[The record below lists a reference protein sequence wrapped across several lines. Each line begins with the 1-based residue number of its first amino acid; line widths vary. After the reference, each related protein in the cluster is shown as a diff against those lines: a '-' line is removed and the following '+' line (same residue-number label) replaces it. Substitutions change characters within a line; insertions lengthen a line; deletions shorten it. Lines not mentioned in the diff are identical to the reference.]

1 MVRIWYIKHG
11 YNTGHNTFIYGSGQ
25 PYIYNHGHNMVNYNM
40 VITLVTTLVYIWLW
54 PTLYIYGYG
63 HNMVNYNMVIILVI
77 SLLYILF
84 WPTLVS
90 RRHRVRVQMILAG
103 EPASKCL

>member
-25 PYIYNHGHNMVNYNM
+25 PYIYNH
-40 VITLVTTLVYIWLW
+40 
-54 PTLYIYGYG
+54 G